1 MELHHL
7 GTNRDGVIIKAE
19 NLGIWDF
26 HLVDILKKRLDYENI
41 ILKNDAKCA
50 AICEK
55 EYGSLKKYEDC
66 IFICLGTG
74 IGGAV
79 FIRGKLLKPKKGAGF
94 ELRAYNN
101 SKKWGLLYLWK

>member
-7 GTNRDGVIIKAE
+7 GTNKDGVIIKAE
-19 NLGIWDF
+19 NLGIEDF
-26 HLVDILKKRLDYENI
+26 HLVDILKKCLNYENI
-41 ILKNDAKCA
+41 ILNNDAKCA

-55 EYGSLKKYEDC
+55 EYGSLKEYEDC

-79 FIRGKLLKPKKGAGF
+79 FLGGKLVRPRKCSGV
-94 ELRAYNN
+94 ELRTYNN
-101 SKKWGLLYLWK
+101 SKRW